1 MVESALARIEGQVAF
16 ETMLRRLPDV
26 RLEPGPLVWRT
37 NLGLRGLTTL
47 PVSFGDPA

>member
-1 MVESALARIEGQVAF
+1 
-16 ETMLRRLPDV
+16 MLRRLPDL

-47 PVSFGDPA
+47 RVSFGAAA